1 MEGPSLKGGPHIVPK
16 RLKSGPAWYIYA
28 WRGGPL
34 VRKSEGGKKPRVT
47 ADDWARITA
56 ARAEEVNDP
65 TDTVGKALTAFRASN
80 EWKSLAVSTQKVWG
94 ASLDRIEKKWGKAP
108 LKALDD
114 LRMRPKIVAW
124 RNSMSDTARTADIAI
139 MVLRKFF
146 QWAVLEGH
154 MIHNPAIGIPTI
166 DRPEGR
172 AAVIW
177 LPEDLEA
184 IKAVA
189 DQPLRDAIDLAV
201 LTGLRRADLVAL
213 RWDEVGD
220 VGIRRTAAKRSR
232 GKRFTVS
239 LPRLQELDQ
248 LLDALRERPR
258 RPNVETV
265 LVNSFGKSWTG
276 DGLNSSFHDARKRA
290 NNGAG
295 IWHTERDP
303 ITGEERRIQKRLHDL
318 RGTFATRIVAHA
330 NANLTNNEVAERM
343 GWSPQHVDQIRKKYV
358 DDRAI
363 VSDLTRRLRGD
374 V

>member
-1 MEGPSLKGGPHIVPK
+1 
-16 RLKSGPAWYIYA
+16 
-28 WRGGPL
+28 
-34 VRKSEGGKKPRVT
+34 VT

-65 TDTVGKALTAFRASN
+65 TDTVGTALTAFRASVY
-80 EWKSLAVSTQKVWG
+80 WKGLAVGTQKTWG
-94 ASLDRIEKKWGKAP
+94 AALDRIEAKWGKAP

-114 LRMRPKIVAW
+114 PRMKPKVVAW
-124 RNSMSDTARTADIAI
+124 RNSMAATPRTADISV
-139 MVLRKFF
+139 MVLSKLFE
-146 QWAVLEGH
+146 WAVLEGH
-154 MIHNPAIGIPTI
+154 MIHNPAHGVPTI
-166 DRPEGR
+166 YRPEGR

-177 LPEDLEA
+177 LPQDLEA

-189 DQPLRDAIDLAV
+189 EQPLQDAIDLAV

-220 VGIRRTAAKRSR
+220 LDIHRTAAKRSR
-232 GKRFTVS
+232 RKRYTVS
-239 LPRLQELDQ
+239 LPRLPELNK

-258 RPNVETV
+258 KPNVETV

-276 DGLNSSFHDARKRA
+276 DGLASSFHDARQRA
-290 NNGAG
+290 NDGAG

-303 ITGEERRIQKRLHDL
+303 ITGEEKRTPKRLHDL
-318 RGTFATRIVAHA
+318 RGTFATRIMTQSEEI
-330 NANLTNNEVAERM
+330 LTNTEVAERM
-343 GWSPQHVDQIRKKYV
+343 GWSPQQVDQIRKKYV

-363 VSDLTRRLRGD
+363 VRDLTRRLRRN

>member
-1 MEGPSLKGGPHIVPK
+1 MKTGPHIVPK
-16 RLKSGPAWYIYA
+16 RLRSGKVWYIYA

-34 VRKSEGGKKPRVT
+34 VRKVDGARKPKLT
-47 ADDWARITA
+47 PDDWTRITA
-56 ARAEEVNDP
+56 ARAELANDP
-65 TDTVGKALTAFRASN
+65 ADTVGKALTAFRASS
-80 EWKSLAVSTQKVWG
+80 EWKGLADNTKKVWG
-94 ASLDRIEKKWGKAP
+94 AYLDRIEKKWGKAP

-124 RNSMSDTARTADIAI
+124 RNSMSDTPRTADIAI

-177 LPEDLEA
+177 LPEDLDA

-189 DQPLRDAIDLAV
+189 KQPLRDAIDLAV

-220 VGIRRTAAKRSR
+220 LAIHRTAAKRSR
-232 GKRFTVS
+232 GKRYTVS
-239 LPRLQELDQ
+239 LPRLPELDL

-265 LVNSFGKSWTG
+265 LVNSFGKPWTG
-276 DGLNSSFHDARKRA
+276 DGLASTFHDARKRA
-290 NNGAG
+290 NDGAG
-295 IWHTERDP
+295 IWHSERDP
-303 ITGEERRIQKRLHDL
+303 ITGEEKRTEKRLHDL
-318 RGTFATRIVAHA
+318 RGTYATRIMTQAEEI
-330 NANLTNNEVAERM
+330 LTNAEVADRM
-343 GWSPQHVDQIRKKYV
+343 GWSPQQVDQIRKKYV

-363 VSDLTRRLRGD
+363 VSDLTRRLRRG